1 MSRNKAL
8 FVVATTIALGI
19 LGVTSAVSSDRSG
32 RGHDRSYVLP
42 CSLVG
47 VNPVYH
53 PEIFG
58 NPAAA
63 RSFGFVQGPDRVW
76 RVVSGCRRY

>member
-1 MSRNKAL
+1 MTRDKVL
-8 FVVATTIALGI
+8 VVIAITTVLGI
-19 LGVTSAVSSDRSG
+19 LGTAPAAASDR
-32 RGHDRSYVLP
+32 HDRGRERGYVVP

-63 RSFGFVQGPDRVW
+63 KAYGFVLGPDRVW
-76 RVVSGCRRY
+76 RVESNCHR